1 LNRAGPRHGRG
12 SPRQLKAISL
22 SGEAAFA
29 YGAQIRPELSP
40 KAGSRFDR
48 EETVEELCVCSK
60 RMLDIEHAA
69 WVFRGRPCCNGSC
82 YRKAVEADDR
92 KMALRNLARRQEE
105 TRHAAL

>member
-1 LNRAGPRHGRG
+1 MPLAPNTSQTDPEGPV
-12 SPRQLKAISL
+12 P
-22 SGEAAFA
+22 AFH
-29 YGAQIRPELSP
+29 
-40 KAGSRFDR
+40 R

-82 YRKAVEADDR
+82 YRNAVEADDR

-105 TRHAAL
+105 ARHAAL